1 MTHVQQYAMLHI
13 NLQIPEAVLRETLE
27 ELFPQAG
34 ISLKE
39 DESECDGLLF
49 TSLRCSTAS
58 AGMPEKKEKQR
69 RLPDEALAKAGEL
82 PSLNF
87 FSLSRP
93 LRFRELL
100 SHLENLPYSQDI
112 QFAHFSLDLREK
124 ILKNLKTQVIQRLT
138 EKECQLL
145 RFFHQNKGQE
155 LSKDRLLKEIW
166 EYHPDAETHTLETH
180 IYRLRQKLEEDPNL
194 PQILLN
200 GKEGYWVK

>member
-1 MTHVQQYAMLHI
+1 MLHI
-13 NLQIPEAVLRETLE
+13 NLQILDPILREALG
-27 ELFPQAG
+27 ELLPQAG

-49 TSLRCSTAS
+49 IPPKGES
-58 AGMPEKKEKQR
+58 A
-69 RLPDEALAKAGEL
+69 L

-87 FSLSRP
+87 YNLSRP
-93 LRFRELL
+93 IRFRELL
-100 SHLENLPYSQDI
+100 SLLENLPYSQDI
-112 QFAHFSLDLREK
+112 LFAHFSLDLREK
-124 ILKNLKTQVIQRLT
+124 ILKNLKTHEVQRLT

-200 GKEGYWVK
+200 GKEGYWIK